1 MINYSRKRNSIRTID
16 VRMIHV
22 FLSGLLS
29 AVDMTQSTSSS
40 HWREQGNGIYV
51 TARDNLC
58 PSVRKERLRQAASCY
73 YKAFNFSVNE
83 DEKVIVAKKK
93 HDKCLTKRVRNR
105 E

>member
-1 MINYSRKRNSIRTID
+1 
-16 VRMIHV
+16 MIHV
-22 FLSGLLS
+22 FLSGLRS

-93 HDKCLTKRVRNR
+93 HDKCLTKEEIGNKLDIYQQLARVI
-105 E
+105 